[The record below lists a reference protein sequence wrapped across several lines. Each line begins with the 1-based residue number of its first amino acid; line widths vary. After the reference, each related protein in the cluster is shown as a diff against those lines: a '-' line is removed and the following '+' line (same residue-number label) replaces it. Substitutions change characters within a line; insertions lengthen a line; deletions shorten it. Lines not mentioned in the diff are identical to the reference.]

1 MSATPRWAFVEP
13 FGPGG
18 SLPKP
23 QLTTEAEGG
32 PEGTSS
38 HLSTLDTSVV
48 LGACR
53 HHMLPAGTA
62 SVYHGN
68 TRYRSSIWVD
78 TVFHALILR
87 VWG

>member
-1 MSATPRWAFVEP
+1 MSATPRWAFLEP

-38 HLSTLDTSVV
+38 HFAALDVSVA
-48 LGACR
+48 LGA
-53 HHMLPAGTA
+53 AGTA
-62 SVYHGN
+62 SVYHGD